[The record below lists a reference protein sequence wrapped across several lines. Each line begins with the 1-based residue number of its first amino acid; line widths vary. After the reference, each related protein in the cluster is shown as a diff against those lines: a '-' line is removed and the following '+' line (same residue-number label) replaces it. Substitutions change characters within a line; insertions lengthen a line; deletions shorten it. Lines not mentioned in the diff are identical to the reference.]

1 MLRCLRHKQ
10 RLASLA
16 SLASLLYFLIPR
28 ARESCSFA
36 AVAEDV
42 QGKRLFL
49 RRVPDGFDEFVTF
62 DTGSVAEELAQRA
75 ALALDAEVVQ
85 QLSTGDFGGLV
96 CLDNIL
102 GPRLSD
108 QLHQE
113 AKVLRKILQPS
124 TYWNRWQE
132 GREDSYRLIDRSSCE
147 LHGFRGMATGI
158 DLLLAVCSR
167 LAEICPVD
175 GKRVGPTPHAQ
186 LACFAEGSAGYA
198 AHTDGSSMADLDVD
212 MPLDQKQMISS
223 RRFTAILYLNE
234 REWEESYAGAFRAF
248 RSKDMSGG
256 DSGFVDVWPRGGSLV
271 LFRCRD
277 LAHQVLA
284 SQHDRYALTMWFT
297 DRKSVV

>member
-108 QLHQE
+108 QLH
-113 AKVLRKILQPS
+113 
-124 TYWNRWQE
+124 
-132 GREDSYRLIDRSSCE
+132 
-147 LHGFRGMATGI
+147 
-158 DLLLAVCSR
+158 
-167 LAEICPVD
+167 
-175 GKRVGPTPHAQ
+175 
-186 LACFAEGSAGYA
+186 
-198 AHTDGSSMADLDVD
+198 
-212 MPLDQKQMISS
+212 
-223 RRFTAILYLNE
+223 
-234 REWEESYAGAFRAF
+234 
-248 RSKDMSGG
+248 
-256 DSGFVDVWPRGGSLV
+256 
-271 LFRCRD
+271 
-277 LAHQVLA
+277 
-284 SQHDRYALTMWFT
+284 
-297 DRKSVV
+297 